1 MFTTTTTSTNT
12 ATTTSGL
19 RAWGGLTV
27 PAKKREFPFHDPA
40 ANIRVDDWDTDLVS
54 TDSMYV
60 MVSGQAAADGKDL
73 DTLVIEGRVPIL
85 CITATLYRE
94 IRYLVRQNS
103 RSELAMFLTMKKLHE
118 TKPIFLAFDFFMPG
132 QEASSGGVSLDA
144 QDCRKYFNAL
154 KDIPYY
160 KENGLHRHLCHLH
173 SHGSMEAFWST
184 IDDAQQFSKDDL
196 GHMDAYRLYAVT
208 NAAGEIKC
216 SLVTY
221 TPVVTRVDAVVAV
234 SFSRPSHIEWLSKK
248 RKAEL
253 DVLFKEMV
261 VGSCTARISDIF
273 DDAYFN
279 EFSDFHGCVAAT
291 AGARGVT
298 PNLVNPAQKKPA
310 DKKPAQVTHAESSNA
325 GNNESAENGIPA
337 SSIPECV
344 SVLTNFL
351 FSSSDMGTMDVQE
364 VGEEVSGLVGKD
376 WYAQAKASFIRKI
389 FEGEKDPVKYDVEKA
404 AGLFACSLKLIIIT
418 GISMICT
425 AGFKKTVPADEFGAE
440 LADYMISLA
449 EMYNDP
455 ETFLDMLDAYTECVD
470 INDPTVPSE
479 DVARLVLQFDELMGH
494 HGFQSCSE
502 DLMVA
507 LMTDL
512 QYIVKFHTDATKK
525 NGE

>member
-279 EFSDFHGCVAAT
+279 EFSDFHGCGAAT

-298 PNLVNPAQKKPA
+298 PNLVN
-310 DKKPAQVTHAESSNA
+310 PAQVTHAESSNA
-325 GNNESAENGIPA
+325 GNNESAENGIPIIP
-337 SSIPECV
+337 SIPECV

-364 VGEEVSGLVGKD
+364 VGEEISGLVGKD
-376 WYAQAKASFIRKI
+376 WYAQAKASFIGKV
-389 FEGEKDPVKYDVEKA
+389 FEGEDLGEDPVKYDVEKA

-479 DVARLVLQFDELMGH
+479 DVARLVLQFDELMEH

-502 DLMVA
+502 DLTVA